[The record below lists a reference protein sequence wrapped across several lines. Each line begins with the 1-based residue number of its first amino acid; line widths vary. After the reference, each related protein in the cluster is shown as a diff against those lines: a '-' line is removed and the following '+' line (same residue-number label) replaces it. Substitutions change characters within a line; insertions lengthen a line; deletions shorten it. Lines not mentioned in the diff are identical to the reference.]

1 MKKRIIIITIF
12 QLFHF
17 YWIQSQA
24 LLPGN
29 LYHENAYFV
38 NPAYAGSSGFLRSGI
53 NYRHTSSAFPG
64 SPKLLFFGLESPV
77 YNKMSLGG
85 RIYVQSEGLFSLTSV
100 YADYSYRLKLAKDQ
114 NLSFGISAGLKST
127 QIKHSE
133 IIAEDPSAIIDVAS
147 RVFEGNFFESAA
159 GIVYEWG
166 NLELGF
172 SVPRLFESKTKFKPA
187 YNGLFSYKFYL
198 KEKELEFKPSIF
210 AYYNARQPL
219 LYDLNLHA
227 LWRDQVMF
235 GLTYRNTP
243 GAIISVGYTFMDIAF
258 QYAIEMGM
266 QKQSGVFN
274 NIHEVS
280 VGYTFKKRIS
290 LPVDN
295 DTLPEIPFI
304 TKTDTL
310 KNDSLKVIA
319 GKHDLPSDTASGLE
333 EIKPYYI
340 IEETGKGIYVIKQVD
355 LDSTRTAIDTSQFIS
370 KEKLLKLDKDSAI
383 ANQILGSFDKNSGK
397 TDYDVIRVSEG
408 IYSVKINEGNGQDST
423 NMSGIIHQDKDSL
436 EKVYYLFNKFI
447 KEKKAGSDKELKDRE
462 IYTIQLFINDSNSY
476 ILRDAEIAVETR
488 FETDK
493 KGQFIYFF
501 GRYSSLEEAKSVQLK
516 LTKYK
521 DLQTQILKLD

>member
-1 MKKRIIIITIF
+1 
-12 QLFHF
+12 
-17 YWIQSQA
+17 
-24 LLPGN
+24 LPGN
-29 LYHENAYFV
+29 LYHENAYYV

-53 NYRHTSSAFPG
+53 NYRHTSSAFPA

-85 RIYVQSEGLFSLTSV
+85 RIYVQSEGLFSLTSI

-114 NLSFGISAGLKST
+114 NLSFGISAGLKSA

-198 KEKELEFKPSIF
+198 KEKELEIKPSIF
-210 AYYNARQPL
+210 ATYNARQPF

-227 LWRDQVMF
+227 LWRNQVMF
-235 GLTYRNTP
+235 GITYRNTP
-243 GAIISVGYTFMDIAF
+243 GAIISIGYRFMDIAF

-280 VGYTFKKRIS
+280 IGYTFKKRKS

-304 TKTDTL
+304 TKTD
-310 KNDSLKVIA
+310 SLKKDSFMVIA
-319 GKHDLPSDTASGLE
+319 GNHDLPADTTSGIK
-333 EIKPYYI
+333 EIKPYYT
-340 IEETGKGIYVIKQVD
+340 IEETGKGIYVIKQVE
-355 LDSTRTAIDTSQFIS
+355 LDSSKTVLDTSHFIS
-370 KEKLLKLDKDSAI
+370 KEKLLKLDKDSVLAGQMI
-383 ANQILGSFDKNSGK
+383 ENLDKKAGNK
-397 TDYDVIRVSEG
+397 DYELVQVSQG
-408 IYSVKINEGNGQDST
+408 IYSVKMNEKSGQDSAKI
-423 NMSGIIHQDKDSL
+423 SGIHSENADSL
-436 EKVYYLFNKFI
+436 ENVYNLFDKII
-447 KEKKAGSDKELKDRE
+447 KEQRTGSEEKTLKEE
-462 IYTIQLFINDSNSY
+462 MYTIQLFINNSNNY
-476 ILRDAEIAVETR
+476 ILRDAEIAVQTR

-501 GRYSSLEEAKSVQLK
+501 GRYSSLEEAKSMQLK

-521 DLQTQILKLD
+521 DLLTKILKWD